1 MGITKNKLIRMYKIL
16 ALTSLIALTN
26 AQGRSDPVDPAAATS
41 VAGNL
46 GGNPTPGPGGAP
58 APAPAPTADPAP
70 APAPAPTP
78 DPAPAPTSVPV
89 NGAPVLP
96 PTLPPVVQPPKPH

>member
-1 MGITKNKLIRMYKIL
+1 MYKIL

-26 AQGRSDPVDPAAATS
+26 AQGRSDPVDPAAA

-70 APAPAPTP
+70 APTP
-78 DPAPAPTSVPV
+78 DPIPAPAPLLKGYS
-89 NGAPVLP
+89 G
-96 PTLPPVVQPPKPH
+96 